1 MSFHSQDLHVYF
13 LVGIITRRVLGTEH
27 IQCFQCRDVRHKQVS
42 CLLQEENDNCIALQ
56 LHNLR
61 MKAQR
66 VVTSDPEPW

>member
-1 MSFHSQDLHVYF
+1 
-13 LVGIITRRVLGTEH
+13 
-27 IQCFQCRDVRHKQVS
+27 VRHKQVS
-42 CLLQEENDNCIALQ
+42 CPLQEENDNRIALQ